1 MSSNRKLVARKNI
14 GKTIASRL
22 EAAGIHDEDLP
33 AAAVGS
39 WNGFTQQ
46 IATRK
51 HKKAHAQP
59 MTRWRWRGVSQCP
72 DLKSNPS

>member
-22 EAAGIHDEDLP
+22 EAAGIHDKDLP
-33 AAAVGS
+33 AAAAGS

-46 IATRK
+46 VATRTFR
-51 HKKAHAQP
+51 KAHAH
-59 MTRWRWRGVSQCP
+59 R
-72 DLKSNPS
+72 